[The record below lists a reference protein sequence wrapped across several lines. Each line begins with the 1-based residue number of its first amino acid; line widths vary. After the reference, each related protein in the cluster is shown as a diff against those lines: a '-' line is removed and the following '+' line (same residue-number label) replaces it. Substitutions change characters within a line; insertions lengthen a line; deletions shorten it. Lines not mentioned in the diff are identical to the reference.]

1 MMPRCAPRAW
11 PVTGVLA
18 ALVASASML
27 TAQQLTFSTKLETVR
42 VDVLVTENGK
52 PVMGLK
58 AADFEVLD
66 NGVAQRV
73 DLDVFEQ
80 LPVSVVLAFDTS
92 RSVAGQRLA
101 DLRRA
106 GNALLDGLKP
116 GDRAALVSF
125 GQLLTLA
132 CPITDDLDRL
142 RTALKKLRA
151 DGDTSL
157 VDATHAAMTLVES
170 DTSRG
175 FVIVFSDGLDTSSW
189 LAAPLVLQTARRM
202 NIVVNAVSVGVT
214 GQDYLRQLTSVTGG
228 SLFEIH
234 STSNLDAVLIDLLAE
249 FRQRYVIGYTPHG
262 VAAQGWHQVAVLVKG
277 RQIRVQAR
285 PGYLVGPD

>member
-1 MMPRCAPRAW
+1 MMPRFAPRAW
-11 PVTGVLA
+11 PVTGGLA

-27 TAQQLTFSTKLETVR
+27 TAQQLTFSTRLETVR

-52 PVMGLK
+52 PVTGLK

-80 LPVSVVLAFDTS
+80 LPVSAVLAFDTS

-106 GNALLDGLKP
+106 GKALLDGLKP
-116 GDRAALVSF
+116 GDRAALMSF
-125 GQLLTLA
+125 GHLLTQA

-142 RTALKKLRA
+142 RTALEKLRA

-157 VDATHAAMTLVES
+157 VDATHAAMTLAES

-202 NIVVNAVSVGVT
+202 NIVVYAVSVGVT
-214 GQDYLRQLTSVTGG
+214 GQEFLRQLTSVTGG
-228 SLFEIH
+228 SLFEIY
-234 STSNLDAVLIDLLAE
+234 STSNLDALLIGVLAE
-249 FRQRYVIGYTPHG
+249 FRQRYVIGYTPQG
-262 VAAQGWHQVAVLVKG
+262 VEAQGWHQVAVLVKG
-277 RQIRVQAR
+277 RQVRVQAR